1 MLERNDFDEISGTSL
16 TKPKKKK
23 FLGIVFACCNV
34 YTRIYVNASGKH
46 YEGRCPSCLRHL
58 SIRIGKGGVKDRFFI
73 AH

>member
-1 MLERNDFDEISGTSL
+1 MLERSDFDNISDTSL
-16 TKPKKKK
+16 TKPKKGK

-34 YTRIYVNASGKH
+34 YTRIYANASGKC